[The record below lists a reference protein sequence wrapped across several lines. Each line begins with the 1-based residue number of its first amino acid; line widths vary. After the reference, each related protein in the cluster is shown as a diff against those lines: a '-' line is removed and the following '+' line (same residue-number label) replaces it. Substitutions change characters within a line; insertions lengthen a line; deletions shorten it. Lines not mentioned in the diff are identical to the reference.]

1 VTERPHSSW
10 AEVYDLAYERSFGRL
25 YADLSAETIG
35 VIKDRVPSPAKVVDF
50 GAGTGRLSIPLSES
64 GYDVLAVDPCEE
76 MLRQLRKKDPESKIV
91 LWKSRMQDF
100 AGADDCDLA
109 LCVFTVLLYLPDAH
123 SLEASLEAAFRS
135 LRAGGHLLI
144 DIPQRGIFSS
154 YERSDEEID
163 RRVTVKEL
171 DKDVFSYRE
180 ELTVRKSEGESSYVD
195 EFRIRYWPV
204 DEVMM
209 AMEKAGFLMA
219 EDCSDLLCGSGSR
232 YYLMEKP
239 QEAGRKLRAGDY
251 LLQESVPPIHVGHL

>member
-1 VTERPHSSW
+1 MTELPHSSW

-25 YADLSAETIG
+25 YADLSAQTIR
-35 VIKDRVPSPAKVVDF
+35 VIMDRVPSPAKVVDF

-64 GYDVLAVDPCEE
+64 GYDVLAVDPCGE
-76 MLRQLRKKDPESKIV
+76 MLQQLRKKDPESKV
-91 LWKSRMQDF
+91 TLCESRMQDF

-109 LCVFTVLLYLPDAH
+109 LCVFTVLLYLPETH
-123 SLEASLEAAFRS
+123 SLDASFEAAFRS

-171 DKDVFSYRE
+171 DNDVFSYRE
-180 ELTVRKSEGESSYVD
+180 ELTVRKSEEESSYVD
-195 EFRIRYWPV
+195 EFQIRYWPV
-204 DEVMM
+204 DEVMR

-219 EDCSDLLCGSGSR
+219 EDCSDLLCGSGSH
-232 YYLMEKP
+232 YYLMKKP
-239 QEAGRKLRAGDY
+239 HEAGRKIRTGD
-251 LLQESVPPIHVGHL
+251 LLPQQSAPPSHVTHL